1 MYSCIKG
8 ETAEEGGFGRAAEER
23 RLLTAEKIRLLAKG
37 AERKMVAADGGEK
50 GREGR
55 C

>member
-1 MYSCIKG
+1 MVADSIENKIVG
-8 ETAEEGGFGRAAEER
+8 RRSREED
-23 RLLTAEKIRLLAKG
+23 
-37 AERKMVAADGGEK
+37 VAADGGEK